1 MAFGIYKPGQ
11 GYWTRV
17 MTAIGVGM
25 LGLAGANWA
34 WNELAAVT
42 TSFEVLYLQ
51 ATAAGLI
58 ALITALLAYWLV
70 GLNRRTNEFF
80 IATEGEMRKVAWPP
94 RKELTG
100 STWVVIGVSI
110 LIATILFISDIV
122 FSSLFR
128 WLDVLKT

>member
-1 MAFGIYKPGQ
+1 MAFGIYKTGQ

-17 MTAIGVGM
+17 MTAIGIGM

-34 WNELAAVT
+34 WNELAAVN

-51 ATAAGLI
+51 AGVAGAI
-58 ALITALLAYWLV
+58 ALATVIIAYWLA
-70 GLNRRTNEFF
+70 GLNKRTNEFF

-94 RKELTG
+94 KKELTG
-100 STWVVIGVSI
+100 STWVVIGVSVI
-110 LIATILFISDIV
+110 IAAILFVSDII
-122 FSSLFR
+122 FSTIFR

>member
-17 MTAIGVGM
+17 MSAIGIGM
-25 LGLAGANWA
+25 LGLSGANWA
-34 WNELAAVT
+34 WRELAAVN

-51 ATAAGLI
+51 ASIAGVIVVGTAI
-58 ALITALLAYWLV
+58 MAYWLV

-94 RKELTG
+94 KKELTG

-110 LIATILFISDIV
+110 IIAAILFVSDIV
-122 FSSLFR
+122 FSSIFR